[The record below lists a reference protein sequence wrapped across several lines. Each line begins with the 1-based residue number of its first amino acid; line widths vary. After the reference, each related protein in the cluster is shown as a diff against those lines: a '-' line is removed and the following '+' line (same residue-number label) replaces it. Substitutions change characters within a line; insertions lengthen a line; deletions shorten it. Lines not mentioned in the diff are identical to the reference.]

1 MLIQSFSGI
10 RGVYGKDLT
19 DDIARRYAY
28 VFNEFLRKKLGREP
42 LVVVGYDTRASSEK
56 LKEAVFDSLFDIID
70 VGIMPVA
77 AVELGVR
84 EFKAD
89 GGIMIT
95 ASHNEPEY
103 NGFKFLDNKGAVL
116 RPDDINEVINDF
128 HGLSEKDSLNNTR
141 KIVDKHDDLLDRYCK
156 FLKGIVGEIDNKV
169 KVVLDV
175 NGGSGIVVKKV
186 IENLGLDNVEIIN
199 DKAGE
204 FKRKIEPNKESL
216 DYLKDIIKD
225 AEFAAGFD
233 CDADRVEILLK
244 DGSLVDG
251 NYLLALIVDDVLSE
265 NKGIVVTNDA
275 TSNVVNRVAEKHNCE
290 VKEVEVGEINVVDEM
305 LRLKSPVGG
314 EGSNGGVI
322 MPPSRCR
329 DGILSVLYLLKII
342 NGKNKPLNQMIK
354 ELPRYYN
361 VQKKIKFK
369 EPIKNEIIKKSLKS
383 KISNS
388 FESSIRNKIKNH
400 YLKKKYTIQ
409 ETGDITGG
417 LKVIINKNNFVWF
430 RVSKTEP
437 NLLRIIADS
446 DSEEETNR
454 LLEEASSLF

>member
-10 RGVYGKDLT
+10 RGIYGKDLT
-19 DDIARRYAY
+19 DDIARRYAH
-28 VFNEFLRKKLGREP
+28 VFNEFLRKRLNKEP
-42 LVVVGYDTRASSEK
+42 LIVVGHDTRASSND

-77 AVELGVR
+77 AIELAVR
-84 EFKAD
+84 EYKAD

-95 ASHNEPEY
+95 ASHNDPEF
-103 NGFKFLDNKGAVL
+103 NGFKFLDKDGAVL
-116 RPDDINEVINDF
+116 RPDDINIVIKQFKNISN
-128 HGLSEKDSLNNTR
+128 LSEEEFL
-141 KIVDKHDDLLDRYCK
+141 DKHLYKEELKEKIKKVNKKNKDLIIRYSD
-156 FLKGIVGEIDNKV
+156 FLKKIVGEIDNKV
-169 KVVLDV
+169 KVILDV
-175 NGGSGIVVKKV
+175 NGGSGIILDEIIKK
-186 IENLGLDNVEIIN
+186 LGLANIKLIN

-204 FKRKIEPNKESL
+204 FKRKIEPNEESL
-216 DYLKDIIKD
+216 KYLKTIMKKEN

-251 NYLLALIVDDVLSE
+251 NYLLALIVDDILGK

-275 TSNVVNRVAEKHNCE
+275 TSNVVRRVAEKHDCE

-305 LRLKSPVGG
+305 LKLKSPIGG

-322 MPPSRCR
+322 LPPSRCR
-329 DGILSVLYLLKII
+329 DGILSILYLLKII
-342 NGKNKPLNQMIK
+342 NNRKKSLNQLIK
-354 ELPRYYN
+354 ELPKYYTL
-361 VQKKIKFK
+361 QKKIKVDK
-369 EPIKNEIIKKSLKS
+369 PID
-383 KISNS
+383 
-388 FESSIRNKIKNH
+388 RNKIKKY
-400 YLKKKYTIQ
+400 YLNKKYLIQ

-417 LKVIINKNNFVWF
+417 LKIIINKNNFVWF

-446 DSEEETNR
+446 ETESKR
-454 LLEEASSLF
+454 LLAEACSLL